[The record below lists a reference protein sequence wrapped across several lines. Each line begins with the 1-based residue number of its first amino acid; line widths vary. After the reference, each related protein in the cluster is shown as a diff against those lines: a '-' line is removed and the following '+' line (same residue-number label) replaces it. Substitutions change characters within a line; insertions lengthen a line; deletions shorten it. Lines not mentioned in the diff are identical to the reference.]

1 MAIHINDLKNLKMY
15 RGTNK
20 LFIPLAKDNNK
31 KGSLIYLLTPNLDSS
46 IDMINSPMVIN
57 RNWFKSYYVDKSI
70 NAIIK
75 SDTGEIQE
83 FVQYEDDTV
92 VALMEGKLSSKDR
105 KKLPDSEFGIPETRS
120 FPLNDVA
127 HVKAAIRM
135 FNHCPVEHEEKLAKR
150 IIKKIKQYGIT
161 DIEVSEENRFH
172 EFWHPIK
179 ETDAS
184 YLFPFPME
192 YITDYRFTHY
202 KKADEIKKESKE
214 CLKIV
219 KNPMDFKPVS
229 EMFTNAKFLVK
240 CYDEEENLA
249 GFAVA
254 YKHPIYGWEYGVY
267 LEDSCFDNDDAKE
280 EITKYLIYV
289 YREYM
294 YSNQGL
300 NSTKRYDINVFS
312 INRDKVLIKNIKLS
326 YFQKNILGNLKKN
339 ILGKEEPKT
348 ERKMQYPVVTININ
362 LFGSQIVKQEAAVY
376 KKNRF
381 PFYSYEIGKDGE
393 HKWYEQ
399 KSPLIKVYMSKDEQN
414 KFIKYE
420 LPFLTI
426 EARSDGKKAYYRTK
440 TLFKDTTIEK
450 DINNESFSLKN
461 VIGETYLQIGNMAY
475 FPNDDIF
482 YEDAVDNKL
491 RQYMYDDRIRT
502 QKELFD
508 VYAVVKDQCPVIKL
522 TKVNVAAYKGLNL
535 FFDISYYNKLF
546 IDNNNKL
553 GEQGLKVYAETLHRF
568 LNNKSI
574 DKEYKLKTIF
584 IPVLDYYN
592 KNANVFDYTKD
603 INPISTIVRL
613 IKKGNFDQ
621 LKKIFGS
628 NDVIFFGQN
637 SYFKVNFSEFQK
649 SQLPKFITNINN
661 IFNRAVP
668 TDDEM
673 VQDSPD
679 AIVTDIVDKLE
690 KSQGIELYG
699 ALGSLSVLTKMAEKP
714 VPDNKT
720 KEGKKETQTKP
731 QKSSEPKKSTPKQ
744 VKPKDKDD
752 KVKTEKEVSKE
763 VTEKKK
769 EELVAKIQDA
779 AATST
784 STEEA
789 LDKLD
794 NDEYIANLIQDISD
808 EESTEIKASATRKA
822 RINTLSD
829 DLKTKKI
836 KGKSVRELIEKSEDI
851 ADNKPLEV
859 TSANINSINNDQWD
873 NLQYINFNEEYDVD
887 EDIMAILN
895 FFSTRT
901 VPVGIRDVQVEN
913 TTTSEDLKETW
924 TVQCEDISGT
934 RFNLKFDIPLL
945 KNNRFMRIKGNDKTI
960 NAQLMNL
967 PIIKTESDTAQI
979 TTNYNKI
986 FFYQFGSA
994 IGKSNVVTG
1003 KLIKALDK
1011 YTGKSIITR
1020 NGSNNITALKYE
1032 IPMDYADI
1040 GKGYVTISYKGTTF
1054 YFDQDEIREKY
1065 ADKIDLSKGLPIGYD
1080 GKQIIYSDGSKFC
1093 ASIIVETLY
1102 EDKEFA
1108 QYYDEA
1114 KPSVKYAYSQASILN
1129 TKIPVIVICAY
1140 CEGLIKTL
1148 NKAMIEYKVVDKR
1161 EKVDVTEW
1169 DMIKF
1174 SDGYIYYKIN
1184 YNSSLLMNG
1193 LKECNTESYSIKD
1206 INTKTMW
1213 TEQLDHFGGRIKADG
1228 LDNFYDLM
1236 FDPITKRVCK
1246 MYKLPEEFCEG
1257 LIYSNNLLSDTK
1269 FNKHT
1274 DISGNR
1280 FRTNEI
1286 IAGYAYKELAKSYAD
1301 YRTKLKKQG
1310 KATMTIKQSAIIDA
1324 IMADSTASDAST
1336 INDLWYAE
1344 ANNTVSFKGLSGLNS
1359 DRSYSLEKRT
1369 FDESMINTVGMST
1382 GFAGTVGV
1390 SRVATTNANVN
1401 GKRGYISGEV
1411 DKNKMNDVNTMTT
1424 AENLTPM
1431 CTTHDDPFR
1440 LAMSYVQRTKHD
1452 MRVAGGDPLLIT
1464 NGMDDA
1470 LSVFTP
1476 DVFTFNA
1483 KQDGRVIERDDDH
1496 IVVQYGDGSIDY
1508 VDLNNKVYKNSDG
1521 GFYTSIKLEPAKG
1534 LGKTVKKG
1542 QLIAYDPQS
1551 YTVNCG
1557 YDDSATY
1564 NQGTFAKIAIIT
1576 SDKGFEDSC
1585 VVSSYLSDALSSNVI
1600 MEVPVTLSKNTN
1612 VFNMVKPGDKVQE
1625 GDPLLIIQNT
1635 FEDNDVNVLL
1645 KNLVDDEDTVTSL
1658 GRIPIKSHN
1667 TGYIEDIRIYRTCEL
1682 DEMSPSL
1689 KKIVTEY
1696 EKKEN
1701 KRAAQVAK
1709 YDETLAKQYKA
1720 QKLEQD
1726 GKLKGVEDGVLIE
1739 IFVSYK
1745 DDFSVGDKLIFLGAQ
1760 KGVAKEV
1767 IPAGQEPTSSYRPNE
1782 PIDAIASMLSFDKR
1796 MCCAPLQYTL
1806 IGKGL
1811 VELDRQVKDI
1821 MGIKQEYS
1829 IRHDF
1834 K

>member
-20 LFIPLAKDNNK
+20 LFVPLTQDSNK
-31 KGSLIYLLTPNLDSS
+31 KGSLIYLLTPDLQSS
-46 IDMINSPMVIN
+46 INMINSNMIIN
-57 RNWFKSYYVDKSI
+57 RKWFRSYYVDKSI

-92 VALMEGKLSSKDR
+92 CSLLLENKLKTKDR
-105 KKLPDSEFGIPETRS
+105 NKLPDSEFGIPETRQ

-135 FNHCPVEHEEKLAKR
+135 FNHCPVEYEEKLANN
-150 IIKKIKQYGIT
+150 IIKKIKKFNIT
-161 DIEVSEENRFH
+161 DINVSEENRFN
-172 EFWHPIK
+172 EFWKPIK
-179 ETDAS
+179 ETDSS
-184 YLFPFPME
+184 YLFPFPIQ

-202 KKADEIKKESKE
+202 KKGDIKKETKE
-214 CLKIV
+214 CLDIV
-219 KNPMDFKPVS
+219 KDSGDYKNVA
-229 EMFTNAKFLVK
+229 EMLTNAKFLVK

-249 GFAVA
+249 GFGVL
-254 YKHPIYGWEYGVY
+254 YKHPIYGFEYGIY
-267 LEDSCFDNDDAKE
+267 LEDSCFRNEDAKE
-280 EITKYLIYV
+280 EITKYLIYIL
-289 YREYM
+289 REYE
-294 YSNQGL
+294 YTYQGP
-300 NSTKRYDINVFS
+300 NNTKDEYVNVFS
-312 INRDKVLIKNIKLS
+312 INGDRELIKRIKLS
-326 YFQKNILGNLKKN
+326 YFKKNAINTNILSSQKIDSKLKN
-339 ILGKEEPKT
+339 
-348 ERKMQYPVVTININ
+348 RKFKYPIAVININ
-362 LFGSQIVKQEAAVY
+362 VFSNQYIA
-376 KKNRF
+376 
-381 PFYSYEIGKDGE
+381 ST
-393 HKWYEQ
+393 
-399 KSPLIKVYMSKDEQN
+399 S
-414 KFIKYE
+414 
-420 LPFLTI
+420 
-426 EARSDGKKAYYRTK
+426 
-440 TLFKDTTIEK
+440 
-450 DINNESFSLKN
+450 ESVSLN
-461 VIGETYLQIGNMAY
+461 DVVCDNYIRICDMAY
-475 FPNDDIF
+475 FPTDDVF

-502 QKELFD
+502 QKELMD
-508 VYAVVKDQCPVIKL
+508 VYAIVKQECPSITF
-522 TKVNVAAYKGLNL
+522 TKPSLAMYKGLNL

-546 IDNNNKL
+546 IDNNTKL
-553 GEQGLKVYAETLHRF
+553 GEQGLKVYSETLRRF

-574 DKEYKLKTIF
+574 DKEYQLKTIF
-584 IPVLDYYN
+584 IPVLDYYHKETN
-592 KNANVFDYTKD
+592 IFDYTKD
-603 INPISTIVRL
+603 LNPISTIVRL
-613 IKKGNFDQ
+613 IKKNNLPM
-621 LKKIFGS
+621 LKSIFG
-628 NDVIFFGQN
+628 NNNVIFFGQN
-637 SYFKVNFSEFQK
+637 SYFKLNFNEFQK
-649 SQLPKFITNINN
+649 SQLQRFISNINN
-661 IFNRAVP
+661 IFNRAIP

-673 VQDSPD
+673 VKDSPD
-679 AIVTDIVDKLE
+679 AIVTDIVDKIE
-690 KSQGIELYG
+690 SSQNINLYSALGKMG
-699 ALGSLSVLTKMAEKP
+699 ALSKS
-714 VPDNKT
+714 
-720 KEGKKETQTKP
+720 KEEDKETKTKP
-731 QKSSEPKKSTPKQ
+731 QKSSEEPVKKTTSTKQ
-744 VKPKDKDD
+744 VTVKDKNNNP
-752 KVKTEKEVSKE
+752 KTEKEVSKE

-769 EELVAKIQDA
+769 EELISKIQDA

-794 NDEYIANLIQDISD
+794 NDDYIANLIQDISD

-822 RINTLSD
+822 RINSLSD
-829 DLKTKKI
+829 DLKTKKV
-836 KGKSVRELIEKSEDI
+836 KGKSVKELINNSEDKTEL
-851 ADNKPLEV
+851 KPLEV

-873 NLQYINFNEEYDVD
+873 NLQYINFNQEYDVD
-887 EDIMAILN
+887 EDIMSILD

-901 VPVGIRDVQVEN
+901 VPVGILDVQVEDMS
-913 TTTSEDLKETW
+913 TSEDLKETW
-924 TVQCEDISGT
+924 TVKCEDISGT
-934 RFNLKFDIPLL
+934 RFSLKFDIPIL

-1011 YTGKSIITR
+1011 YQGKAIITR
-1020 NGSNNITALKYE
+1020 NGSNTLTALKYE
-1032 IPMDYADI
+1032 VPMDYMDI
-1040 GKGYVTISYKGTTF
+1040 GKGYVTISFKNTIF

-1080 GKQIIYSDGSKFC
+1080 GKQIIYSDGSRFC
-1093 ASIIVETLY
+1093 SSIIAEVLY

-1148 NKAMIEYKVVDKR
+1148 NKAAIEYKITDKR
-1161 EKVDVTEW
+1161 EKFDNNEYDT
-1169 DMIKF
+1169 IRFK
-1174 SDGYIYYKIN
+1174 DGYITYKIN

-1193 LKECNTESYSIKD
+1193 IKECNTEDYSIKD

-1236 FDPITKRVCK
+1236 FDPITKRVCRT
-1246 MYKLPEEFCEG
+1246 YKLPDEFVEG

-1286 IAGYAYKELAKSYAD
+1286 IAGYAYKELSKAYAD

-1369 FDESMINTVGMST
+1369 YDESMINTVGMST
-1382 GFAGTVGV
+1382 GFASTVGV
-1390 SRVATTNANVN
+1390 TRVVTTNANIN
-1401 GKRGYISGEV
+1401 SKRGYISG
-1411 DKNKMNDVNTMTT
+1411 DANKNKMNDANTMTT

-1452 MRVAGGDPLLIT
+1452 MRVAGGDPLLVT

-1470 LSVFTP
+1470 LSIFTP
-1476 DVFTFNA
+1476 DVFSFNA
-1483 KQDGRVIERDDDH
+1483 KQDGRIIEEDVDH
-1496 IVVQYGDGSIDY
+1496 IVVQYKDGSVDFI
-1508 VDLNNKVYKNSDG
+1508 DLNNKVYKNSDG
-1521 GFYTSIKLEPAKG
+1521 GFYTSVKLKKANG

-1542 QLIAYDPQS
+1542 QLIAYDPMS
-1551 YTVNCG
+1551 YTTNCG
-1557 YDDSATY
+1557 YDDNATY
-1564 NQGTFAKIAIIT
+1564 NQGTLAKIAIIT
-1576 SDKGFEDSC
+1576 SDKGYEDSC
-1585 VVSSYLSDALSSNVI
+1585 IVSSYISDALSTNII

-1612 VFNMVKPGDKVQE
+1612 VFNMVKVGDKVQE

-1635 FEDNDVNVLL
+1635 FEDNDVNILL

-1667 TGYIEDIRIYRTCEL
+1667 TGYIEDIKIFRTCEL
-1682 DEMSPSL
+1682 DDMSPSL
-1689 KKIVTEY
+1689 KKIVSDY
-1696 EKKEN
+1696 ERDKN
-1701 KRAAQVAK
+1701 RRASQIAK
-1709 YDETLAKQYKA
+1709 YDETLSKQYRC

-1726 GKLKGVEDGVLIE
+1726 GKLKNIEDGVLIE
-1739 IFVSYK
+1739 IFVAFK

-1767 IPAGQEPTSSYRPNE
+1767 IPKGQEPTSSYRPNE
-1782 PIDAIASMLSFDKR
+1782 PIDAIASMISFDKR
-1796 MCCAPLQYTL
+1796 MCTAPLQYTL

-1821 MGIKQEYS
+1821 MGIKQEYN

-1834 K
+1834 N